1 MLKYLEEKYGERAT
15 QGDKMG
21 LEFMRNE
28 ATRLETLVK
37 E

>member
-15 QGDKMG
+15 QGDKSN

-28 ATRLETLVK
+28 VKRLET
-37 E
+37 